1 MFIGFLMNGADNAE
15 NYEGGIRMNF
25 GKKSL
30 KLAALL
36 GATMLMGGIFAG
48 CGDSA
53 DSDDIKIGANFEM
66 TGNVANYGKATME
79 GFKLAIKEANDAG
92 GVNGKKITVVEA
104 DNKSEASEA
113 VNAATKLISDDK
125 VKVVVGP
132 AVTANVIAESQ
143 VATDNKVPIL
153 APCATSPDVTVE
165 NGTVKPFIFRS
176 CFIDPQQGSVM
187 AKFAGD
193 NLKAKTAVVFVD
205 NSSDYSKQLAAVF
218 KEKFE
223 AAGGKVLA
231 QEAFL
236 AKDQDFKAQLT
247 TLKSANADV
256 MFVPAYYEEV
266 GKIVKQARELGFTN
280 PILGTDG
287 WDDPKVADIAGADA
301 LNNTYFSTHYSD
313 KDEAVKPFIDAYNK
327 EYGHAPNV
335 FAALGYDA
343 GKMVIDAIKRANSS
357 DPEKIR
363 EALEQTKDLQV
374 GTGVLTM
381 DKNHNP
387 IKDAVIL
394 ENKGGDR
401 LMVAKIKPEA

>member
-1 MFIGFLMNGADNAE
+1 
-15 NYEGGIRMNF
+15 
-25 GKKSL
+25 
-30 KLAALL
+30 
-36 GATMLMGGIFAG
+36 
-48 CGDSA
+48 
-53 DSDDIKIGANFEM
+53 
-66 TGNVANYGKATME
+66 
-79 GFKLAIKEANDAG
+79 
-92 GVNGKKITVVEA
+92 
-104 DNKSEASEA
+104 
-113 VNAATKLISDDK
+113 
-125 VKVVVGP
+125 
-132 AVTANVIAESQ
+132 
-143 VATDNKVPIL
+143 
-153 APCATSPDVTVE
+153 
-165 NGTVKPFIFRS
+165 
-176 CFIDPQQGSVM
+176 
-187 AKFAGD
+187 
-193 NLKAKTAVVFVD
+193 
-205 NSSDYSKQLAAVF
+205 
-218 KEKFE
+218 
-223 AAGGKVLA
+223 
-231 QEAFL
+231 
-236 AKDQDFKAQLT
+236 
-247 TLKSANADV
+247 